1 MTQSRRTFVKVV
13 ATSGLATSLAPHL
26 PRTEPIS
33 PTIYPLTPMTA
44 PTPAPS
50 IIGHYGPW
58 AASLPPDPPAL
69 SFRRDQPTNSEAWRE
84 EALTKLVDCLG
95 IPDTGGTPPVTV
107 QKKYTYDGLDVEELS
122 WQLPYGRPTE
132 AILLKPAGAK
142 GPLPAVLGLHD
153 HGGNKYFGRRKITRT
168 GEPHPLMVPHQEKYY
183 SGRAWANE
191 LAKRGFVVLVPDA
204 FVFGSRRIKYEDV
217 SDINRAGLGVEGK
230 TDDNPEREDSIEA
243 YNRWAGLHEHV
254 LSKSLFCAGT
264 TWPGV
269 FLAEDQRALDVLCAR
284 DDVDAERVGCG
295 GLSGGGLRTAY
306 LGGIDPRI
314 ACAVCVGFMTT
325 WNDFLLNRAY
335 THTWMTYIPRIP
347 EYLDFPEI
355 LGVRTPR
362 PTLVLNNREDQLFT
376 LPEMQRADSILR
388 EIFTKANAR
397 DRYDGRFYPGPHKFD
412 QEMQAEAFT
421 WFERWLG

>member
-1 MTQSRRTFVKVV
+1 MKVV
-13 ATSGLATSLAPHL
+13 AASGLATPLMPDL
-26 PRTEPIS
+26 RTEPIS
-33 PTIYPLTPMTA
+33 RTIHSLTPMTS

-58 AASLPPDPPAL
+58 AASLAPNPPAL
-69 SFRRDQPTNSEAWRE
+69 SFRQSKQNNVEAWRK

-95 IPDTGGTPPVTV
+95 IPDTGGTPSVTV
-107 QKKYTYDGLDVEELS
+107 RKKYAYDGLDVEELS

-132 AILLKPAGAK
+132 AILLKPQGAQ

-168 GEPHPLMVPHQEKYY
+168 AEQHPLMVAHQEKYY

-191 LAKRGFVVLVPDA
+191 LAKRGFVVLVPDN

-217 SDINRAGLGVEGK
+217 SDINRSGLVVEGK
-230 TDDNPEREDSIEA
+230 TDDNSEREEYIEA
-243 YNRWAGLHEHV
+243 YNQWAGLHEHV

-264 TWPGV
+264 TWPAV

-284 DDVDAERVGCG
+284 DDVDAQRVGCS

-362 PTLVLNNREDQLFT
+362 PTLVLNNNEDQLFT
-376 LPEMQRADSILR
+376 LPEMQRADSILQ
-388 EIFTKANAR
+388 EVFAKAKAA
-397 DRYDGRFYPGPHKFD
+397 DRYRANFYPGPHKFD
-412 QEMQAEAFT
+412 ATMQEDAFA
-421 WFERWLG
+421 WFERWLV

>member
-1 MTQSRRTFVKVV
+1 MMAQSRRRFLKAAAALSIT
-13 ATSGLATSLAPHL
+13 TPLLAHL
-26 PRTEPIS
+26 PLAEPIS
-33 PTIYPLTPMTA
+33 RTIHPLTPMTL

-58 AASLPPDPPAL
+58 AASLAPDPPAL
-69 SFRRDQPTNSEAWRE
+69 SFRRDSSNNVETWRKA
-84 EALTKLVDCLG
+84 ALTKLVDCLG
-95 IPDTGGTPPVTV
+95 IPDTGGIPTVTV
-107 QKKYTYDGLDVEELS
+107 QKKYIYDGLDVEELS

-132 AILLKPAGAK
+132 AILLKPAGAQ

-168 GEPHPLMVPHQEKYY
+168 GEQHPLLVAHQEEYY

-191 LAKRGFVVLVPDA
+191 LAKQGFVVLVPDA

-217 SDINRAGLGVEGK
+217 SEINRFGLVVKGK
-230 TDDNPEREDSIEA
+230 TDDHPEREEYIKE

-264 TWPGV
+264 TWPAV

-284 DDVDAERVGCG
+284 DDVDAQRVGCS
-295 GLSGGGLRTAY
+295 GLSGEGLRTAY
-306 LGGIDPRI
+306 LAGIDPRI

-347 EYLDFPEI
+347 EYLNFPEI

-362 PTLVLNNREDQLFT
+362 PTLVLNNNEDQLFT
-376 LPEMQRADSILR
+376 LPEMQRADAILQ
-388 EIFTKANAR
+388 EVFAKADAA
-397 DRYDGRFYPGPHKFD
+397 DRISGQFLPRSS
-412 QEMQAEAFT
+412 
-421 WFERWLG
+421 